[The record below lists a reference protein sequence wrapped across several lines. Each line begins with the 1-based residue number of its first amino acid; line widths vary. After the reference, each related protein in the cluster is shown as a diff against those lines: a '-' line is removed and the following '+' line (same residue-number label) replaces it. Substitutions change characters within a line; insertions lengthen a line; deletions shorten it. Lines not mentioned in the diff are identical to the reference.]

1 MVKPRRNLPRSHLEK
16 LFAFCI
22 LCDLLITLRLARW
35 FGLYSSS
42 IRARETRENKGATV
56 HEPVRQRLSNNR
68 VCLFLSISMSG
79 GGGGG
84 NVRATFRSFRRQDE
98 KRREKAIRS
107 DTVKGE
113 KDFVA
118 TVLSSASLLGS
129 RYARFKTKDRRHN
142 AAVAWS
148 FLTFAARKV
157 IRHSNLLSRLLAKR
171 AITTEPVTSCINS
184 RRWRKSLCDVILW
197 FNCPNWWY
205 QWRHVTYLAREWK
218 RSGSRLFSLPAIYK
232 SEIR

>member
-1 MVKPRRNLPRSHLEK
+1 VTYKIYEGPRRGSGLEAKRACAREEDGCYQLKDASTLFAGRACMVKPRRNLPRSHLEK

-79 GGGGG
+79 GGGG

-142 AAVAWS
+142 AAVA
-148 FLTFAARKV
+148 
-157 IRHSNLLSRLLAKR
+157 
-171 AITTEPVTSCINS
+171 
-184 RRWRKSLCDVILW
+184 
-197 FNCPNWWY
+197 
-205 QWRHVTYLAREWK
+205 
-218 RSGSRLFSLPAIYK
+218 
-232 SEIR
+232 